1 VANRAPSPSL
11 ISIIYVAAFVA
22 ALAILGVGVYQQL
35 VHPGNWTMLAA
46 GCLSVVGVG
55 ITWPIAWALVSA
67 VAAQDS
73 AEAMGE
79 RVSQRLDQM
88 YGLMGRISE
97 QQLLSDRA
105 RSVAFRDKDREA
117 IRQAI
122 NEELGQGEWE
132 SAFALADQF
141 EKAFGS
147 KTEAD
152 RFRAEINDRRSEGM
166 KKQISEAMA
175 IIDRHTR
182 AEQWS
187 AALREAEKL
196 ASQLPNHPD
205 VKRIPLEI
213 ENRRQTHK
221 QQLVQTWHEAS
232 ARHDWDGAIEILK
245 QLDPYLTPA
254 EAESMQETVR
264 NIFKEKLNNLAG
276 QFAMLVREH
285 KWAEA
290 IRVGDQIQ
298 NDFPNSR
305 IAQEVKEKMV
315 TLRQRA
321 SEPAAANA

>member
-1 VANRAPSPSL
+1 VPNRAPSPASVNV
-11 ISIIYVAAFVA
+11 IYIIIAIA
-22 ALAILGVGVYQQL
+22 ALAILGIGLYMMQS
-35 VHPGNWTMLAA
+35 HPGETTILAV
-46 GCLSVVGVG
+46 GCLSVISVA
-55 ITWPIAWALVSA
+55 ITWPIARALASA
-67 VAAQDS
+67 VAGQDN
-73 AEAMGE
+73 AEALGE
-79 RVSQRLDQM
+79 RVGQRLDQIVT
-88 YGLMGRISE
+88 LLGRVSE

-117 IRQAI
+117 IRLAI

-166 KKQISEAMA
+166 RKQISEAMA

-196 ASQLPNHPD
+196 ASQLPNHPE

-221 QQLVQTWHEAS
+221 QQLMQTWHEAS

-264 NIFKEKLNNLAG
+264 NVFKEKLNNLAG
-276 QFAMLVREH
+276 QFAMLVRER
-285 KWAEA
+285 KWNEA
-290 IRVGDQIQ
+290 IRVGEQIQ
-298 NDFPNSR
+298 GEFPNSR
-305 IAQEVKEKMV
+305 IAQEVKEKME
-315 TLRQRA
+315 TLRARA
-321 SEPAAANA
+321 GEPAGANA